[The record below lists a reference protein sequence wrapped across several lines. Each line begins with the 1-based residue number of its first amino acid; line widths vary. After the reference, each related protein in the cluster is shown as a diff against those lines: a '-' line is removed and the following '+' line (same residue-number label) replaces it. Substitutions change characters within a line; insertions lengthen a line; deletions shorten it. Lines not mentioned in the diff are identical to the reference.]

1 MSSYYLCVNSEEL
14 FAQNQYELSTLPHH
28 SNKLKSLEKGDGF
41 EFKKNTV
48 MVLIKIMDIDYLIYK

>member
-41 EFKKNTV
+41 ELKKKYCNE
-48 MVLIKIMDIDYLIYK
+48 IN

>member
-48 MVLIKIMDIDYLIYK
+48 MEFIKRMDL